1 MGGYIMHNID
11 HTIILSVIVSF
22 LSYCFGIVTP
32 QIEMLLWCVCL
43 DIFVGC
49 LASFINPKLMFN
61 SRKMFKGITKKIVLL
76 ALVAFAHHLDIM
88 MNTETIGLTVCYFF
102 IINEGLSVLENAC
115 KCGLDVPPIIKNSLE
130 QLKGM
135 TPNDNKK
142 R

>member
-1 MGGYIMHNID
+1 MHNID
-11 HTIILSVIVSF
+11 HTIILSVVISF
-22 LSYCFGIVTP
+22 LSYCFGVVTP
-32 QIEMLLWCVCL
+32 QIEMLLWCISL

-49 LASFINPKLMFN
+49 LASFVNPKLMFN
-61 SRKMFKGITKKIVLL
+61 SCKMFKGITKKIVLL

-88 MNTETIGLTVCYFF
+88 MSTEMIGLAACYFF

-115 KCGLDVPPIIKNSLE
+115 KCGLDVPPIIRNSLE

-135 TPNDNKK
+135 TNNDNKK

>member
-1 MGGYIMHNID
+1 MHNID
-11 HTIILSVIVSF
+11 HTIILSVVISF
-22 LSYCFGIVTP
+22 LSYCFGVVTP
-32 QIEMLLWCVCL
+32 QIEMLLWCISL

-49 LASFINPKLMFN
+49 LASFVNPKLMFN

-88 MNTETIGLTVCYFF
+88 MSTEMIGVTTCYFF

-135 TPNDNKK
+135 TNNDNKK

>member
-1 MGGYIMHNID
+1 MHNID
-11 HTIILSVIVSF
+11 HTIILSVIISF

-32 QIEMLLWCVCL
+32 QIEMLLWCICL

-61 SRKMFKGITKKIVLL
+61 SRKMFKGITKKVVLL

-135 TPNDNKK
+135 TINDNKK
-142 R
+142 H